1 MKQQSINQE
10 NEKEFFTKK
19 AAEIA
24 SLKKAGM
31 EEAAE
36 ALSLIHISEPT
47 RLHETSR
54 MPSSA

>member
-31 EEAAE
+31 GSRSVLE
-36 ALSLIHISEPT
+36 INWRQIST
-47 RLHETSR
+47 GGR
-54 MPSSA
+54 ADD

>member
-24 SLKKAGM
+24 SI
-31 EEAAE
+31 
-36 ALSLIHISEPT
+36 IHFK
-47 RLHETSR
+47 
-54 MPSSA
+54 

>member
-31 EEAAE
+31 EEAA
-36 ALSLIHISEPT
+36 
-47 RLHETSR
+47 
-54 MPSSA
+54 